1 MLRERSGVKLP
12 NGLNSTGV
20 IAMIERLIEDH
31 IATIREVAGHCQP
44 DIMKFAVACIAALKN
59 GNTVFFMGNGGS
71 AADSQHL
78 AAEFVGRFQ
87 KERRGLP
94 AVALTTDTSIL
105 TAVGNDYGFD
115 AVFARQVEAL
125 VRAGDVVVGFST
137 SGNSPTVLKALQA
150 AKDRDAIAVG
160 LTGRSGGKMA
170 AICDVCIKVPA
181 DVTARIQEAH
191 ILIGHI
197 VCGLVDEEVGGV

>member
-1 MLRERSGVKLP
+1 MDNQAMKNIAEAVFAEHDM
-12 NGLNSTGV
+12 V
-20 IAMIERLIEDH
+20 IAATRGQLLDEIVRLG
-31 IATIREVAGHCQP
+31 AL
-44 DIMKFAVACIAALKN
+44 FAHAVKN
-59 GNTVFFMGNGGS
+59 GNCIFFMGNGGS

-94 AVALTTDTSIL
+94 AIALSTDTSIL

-125 VRAGDVVVGFST
+125 AKAGDVVVGLST
-137 SGNSPTVLKALQA
+137 SGNSPNVVKALQA
-150 AKDRDAIAVG
+150 AKAAGAVAVG
-160 LTGRSGGKMA
+160 MTGRSGGKMA
-170 AICDVCIKVPA
+170 AICDLCIMVPA

-191 ILIGHI
+191 ALIGHI
-197 VCGLVDEEVGGV
+197 ACQLVDGEAGGV

>member
-1 MLRERSGVKLP
+1 MDEQMMKTLAKAVFAEHERA
-12 NGLNSTGV
+12 
-20 IAMIERLIEDH
+20 IADTRGRVLDDIARLG
-31 IATIREVAGHCQP
+31 ALLAA
-44 DIMKFAVACIAALKN
+44 AVKN
-59 GNTVFFMGNGGS
+59 GNCVFFMGNGGS

-125 VRAGDVVVGFST
+125 AKPGDVVVGLST
-137 SGNSPTVLKALQA
+137 SGNSPNVVKALQA
-150 AKDRDAIAVG
+150 AKEIGATAVG
-160 LTGRSGGKMA
+160 LTGRSGGRMA
-170 AICDVCIKVPA
+170 EICDLCVRVPA

-197 VCGLVDEEVGGV
+197 ACQLVDEVAAGV

>member
-1 MLRERSGVKLP
+1 MRHEATVKKII
-12 NGLNSTGV
+12 G
-20 IAMIERLIEDH
+20 DH
-31 IATIREVAGHCQP
+31 LEVVAEIRENYTGDVVRLGA
-44 DIMKFAVACIAALKN
+44 ILAEAVRS

-105 TAVGNDYGFD
+105 TAVGNDYGFES
-115 AVFARQVEAL
+115 VFSRQVEAL
-125 VRAGDVVVGFST
+125 ARPGDVVVGLST
-137 SGNSPTVLKALQA
+137 SGNSPNVVKALQA
-150 AKDRDAIAVG
+150 ARELGAVTVG

-170 AICDVCIKVPA
+170 DICDLCIRVPA
-181 DVTARIQEAH
+181 DVTARVQEAH
-191 ILIGHI
+191 ALIGHI
-197 VCGLVDEEVGGV
+197 ACHLVDEEAAGV

>member
-1 MLRERSGVKLP
+1 MQDAETAVREILDDHLG
-12 NGLNSTGV
+12 
-20 IAMIERLIEDH
+20 LIEKLRADH
-31 IATIREVAGHCQP
+31 SAEIIRFGSLLAQ
-44 DIMKFAVACIAALKN
+44 AVRR
-59 GNTVFFMGNGGS
+59 GNMVFFMGNGGS

-87 KERRGLP
+87 RERQGLP

-125 VRAGDVVVGFST
+125 VRAGDVVVGLST
-137 SGNSPTVLKALQA
+137 SGNSPNVVKALQA
-150 AKDRDAIAVG
+150 ARAKGAATVG
-160 LTGRSGGKMA
+160 LTGRGGGKMTA
-170 AICDVCIKVPA
+170 LCDLCIGVPS

-191 ILIGHI
+191 ALIGHI
-197 VCGLVDEEVGGV
+197 ACQLVDEEGGDV